1 MAYDLDF
8 EKPLAEIEQKILRL
22 RRKAEKLKP
31 EERAQIEA
39 WEVELRQKTAEIY
52 SALTPWQCVQVARHK
67 DRPYT
72 VDYIKLMCDDF
83 FELRGD
89 RRFSDDRAIQG
100 GLAVIDG
107 RTVMLMGNQKGRDTK
122 ERIECSFGMAH
133 PEGFRK
139 AMRLMQQADKFG
151 IPVVT
156 LIDIA
161 GAALDLGAEER
172 GQSEAIGENLLVM
185 SRLGVPLVA
194 VIIGEG
200 GSGGAL
206 AMGMGNRVLML
217 EYSIY
222 TVASPEAAASIIWR
236 DTVYAPQTAEAMKVT
251 ARDLHQLGLVDEVI
265 AEPLGGAHRNHE
277 EAAQRLKAAILK
289 HLDAL
294 APLSREQLVQQRFEK
309 FRAVGKFAIEDPVSV
324 RG

>member
-8 EKPLAEIEQKILRL
+8 EKPLAEIEQRILRL

-31 EERAQIEA
+31 EEREQIEA
-39 WEVELRQKTAEIY
+39 WEAELHQKTVEIY
-52 SALTPWQCVQVARHK
+52 SNLNSWQCVQVARHK

-100 GLAVIDG
+100 GLAVIGG

-139 AMRLMQQADKFG
+139 AMRLMQQAEKFG

-172 GQSEAIGENLLVM
+172 GQSQAIGENLLVM
-185 SRLGVPLVA
+185 SQLGVPLVA

-206 AMGMGNRVLML
+206 ALGMGNRVLML

-236 DTVYAPQTAEAMKVT
+236 DTIYAPQTAEAMKVT
-251 ARDLHQLGLVDEVI
+251 ARDLCQLGLVDELI

-277 EAAQRLKAAILK
+277 EAANNLKQALLK

-294 APLSREQLVQQRFEK
+294 EPLSREQLVQQRFEK
-309 FRAVGKFAIEDPVSV
+309 FRAVGKFAVEGPVSV
-324 RG
+324 RR

>member
-8 EKPLAEIEQKILRL
+8 EKPLAEIDQKISRL

-31 EERAQIEA
+31 EERKQIEA
-39 WEVELRQKTAEIY
+39 WEAELHQKTVEIY
-52 SALTPWQCVQVARHK
+52 SHLNSWQCVQVARHK

-72 VDYIKLMCDDF
+72 LDYIKLMCDDF

-107 RTVMLMGNQKGRDTK
+107 RTIMLMGNQKGRDTK
-122 ERIECSFGMAH
+122 ERIECSFGMSH

-139 AMRLMQQADKFG
+139 AMRLMQQAEKFG

-172 GQSEAIGENLLVM
+172 GQSQAIGENLLVM
-185 SRLGVPLVA
+185 AQLGVPLVA

-251 ARDLHQLGLVDEVI
+251 ARDLHQLGLVDELI
-265 AEPLGGAHRNHE
+265 PEPLGGAHRNHE
-277 EAAQRLKAAILK
+277 EAAKNLKAAILK

-294 APLSREQLVQQRFEK
+294 APLTQEQLVSERFEK
-309 FRAVGKFAIEDPVSV
+309 FRAVGKFAIDEPLPV
-324 RG
+324 RR

>member
-8 EKPLAEIEQKILRL
+8 EKPLAEIDQKISRL
-22 RRKAEKLKP
+22 RRRAEKLKP
-31 EERAQIEA
+31 EDRKQIEA
-39 WEVELRQKTAEIY
+39 WEAELHQKTVEIY
-52 SALTPWQCVQVARHK
+52 SHLNSWQCVQVARHK

-72 VDYIKLMCDDF
+72 LDYIKLMCDDF

-89 RRFSDDRAIQG
+89 RRFSDDRAVQG

-107 RTVMLMGNQKGRDTK
+107 RTIMLMGNKKGRDTK

-139 AMRLMQQADKFG
+139 AMRLMQQAEKFG
-151 IPVVT
+151 IPIVT

-161 GAALDLGAEER
+161 GAAIDLGAEER
-172 GQSEAIGENLLVM
+172 GQSQAIGENLLVM
-185 SRLGVPLVA
+185 AQLGVPLVA

-251 ARDLHQLGLVDEVI
+251 ARDLHQLGLVDELI
-265 AEPLGGAHRNHE
+265 PEPLGGAHRNHE
-277 EAAQRLKAAILK
+277 EAAKNLKAAILK
-289 HLDAL
+289 HLDTL
-294 APLSREQLVQQRFEK
+294 APLSQEQLVSERFEK
-309 FRAVGKFAIEDPVSV
+309 FRAVGKFAIDEPLPV
-324 RG
+324 RR

>member
-8 EKPLAEIEQKILRL
+8 EKPLAEIEQKILRA

-31 EERAQIEA
+31 EEREQIEA
-39 WEVELRQKTAEIY
+39 WEAELHQKTKEIY
-52 SALTPWQCVQVARHK
+52 SNLNSWQCVQVARHK

-100 GLAVIDG
+100 GLAVLDG
-107 RTVMLMGNQKGRDTK
+107 RTIMLMGNQKGRDTK

-139 AMRLMQQADKFG
+139 AMRLMQQAEKFG
-151 IPVVT
+151 IPIVT

-172 GQSEAIGENLLVM
+172 GQSQAIGENLLVM
-185 SRLGVPLVA
+185 SQLGVPLLA

-206 AMGMGNRVLML
+206 ALGMGNRVLML

-251 ARDLHQLGLVDEVI
+251 ARDLYQLGLVDDLI
-265 AEPLGGAHRNHE
+265 PEPPGGAHRNYE
-277 EAAQRLKAAILK
+277 EAAQNLKTAILK

-294 APLSREQLVQQRFEK
+294 APLSKEQLRQQRFEK
-309 FRAVGKFAIEDPVSV
+309 FRAVGKFAVEDPVSV
-324 RG
+324 RR

>member
-1 MAYDLDF
+1 
-8 EKPLAEIEQKILRL
+8 
-22 RRKAEKLKP
+22 
-31 EERAQIEA
+31 
-39 WEVELRQKTAEIY
+39 
-52 SALTPWQCVQVARHK
+52 VARHK

-72 VDYIKLMCDDF
+72 LDYIKLMCDDF

-139 AMRLMQQADKFG
+139 AMRLMQQAEKFG

-161 GAALDLGAEER
+161 GAAIDLGAEER
-172 GQSEAIGENLLVM
+172 GQSQAIGENLLVM
-185 SRLGVPLVA
+185 SQLGVPLVA

-206 AMGMGNRVLML
+206 ALGMGNRVLML

-222 TVASPEAAASIIWR
+222 TVAAPEAAASIIWR

-251 ARDLHQLGLVDEVI
+251 ARDLYQLGLVDEVI
-265 AEPLGGAHRNHE
+265 AEPMGGAHRNHE
-277 EAAQRLKAAILK
+277 ETAQTLKTALLK

-294 APLSREQLVQQRFEK
+294 APLSREQLIQQRFEK

-324 RG
+324 RS

>member
-8 EKPLAEIEQKILRL
+8 EKPLAEIDQKISRL

-31 EERAQIEA
+31 EERKQIET
-39 WEVELRQKTAEIY
+39 WEAELHQKTVEIY
-52 SALTPWQCVQVARHK
+52 SHLNSWQCVKVARHK

-72 VDYIKLMCDDF
+72 LDYIKLMCDDF

-89 RRFSDDRAIQG
+89 RRFSDDRAVQG

-107 RTVMLMGNQKGRDTK
+107 RTIMLMGNQKGRDTR

-139 AMRLMQQADKFG
+139 AMRLMQQAEKFG
-151 IPVVT
+151 IPIVT

-161 GAALDLGAEER
+161 GAAIDLGAEER
-172 GQSEAIGENLLVM
+172 GQSQAIGENLLVM
-185 SRLGVPLVA
+185 AQLGVPLVA

-251 ARDLHQLGLVDEVI
+251 ARDLHQLGLVDELI
-265 AEPLGGAHRNHE
+265 PEPLGGAHHNHE
-277 EAAQRLKAAILK
+277 EAAKNLKAAILK
-289 HLDAL
+289 HLDTL
-294 APLSREQLVQQRFEK
+294 APLSQEQLVSERFEK
-309 FRAVGKFAIEDPVSV
+309 FRAVGKFAVDEPLPV
-324 RG
+324 RR

>member
-8 EKPLAEIEQKILRL
+8 EKPLAEIEQKILRA
-22 RRKAEKLKP
+22 RRKAEKMKP
-31 EERAQIEA
+31 EEREQVEA
-39 WEVELRQKTAEIY
+39 WEAELHQKTAEIY
-52 SALTPWQCVQVARHK
+52 STLNSWQCVQVARHK

-100 GLAVIDG
+100 GLATLDG

-139 AMRLMQQADKFG
+139 AMRLMQQAEKFD
-151 IPVVT
+151 IPIVT

-172 GQSEAIGENLLVM
+172 GQSQAIGENLLVM
-185 SRLGVPLVA
+185 SQLGVPLLA

-206 AMGMGNRVLML
+206 ALGMGNRVVML

-236 DTVYAPQTAEAMKVT
+236 DTVYAPQTAESMKVT
-251 ARDLHQLGLVDEVI
+251 ARDLYQLGLVDDLI
-265 AEPLGGAHRNHE
+265 PEPLGGAHRNHE
-277 EAAQRLKAAILK
+277 EAARNLKAAILK

-294 APLSREQLVQQRFEK
+294 APLEPEQLRQQRFEK
-309 FRAVGKFAIEDPVSV
+309 FRAVGKFAVEDPVPV
-324 RG
+324 RR

>member
-8 EKPLAEIEQKILRL
+8 EKPLAEIDQKISRL

-31 EERAQIEA
+31 EERKQIGA
-39 WEVELRQKTAEIY
+39 WEAELHEKTVEIY
-52 SALTPWQCVQVARHK
+52 SNLNSWQCVQVARHK

-72 VDYIKLMCDDF
+72 LDYIKLMCDDF

-89 RRFSDDRAIQG
+89 RHFGDDRAIQG
-100 GLAVIDG
+100 GLAVIAG

-139 AMRLMQQADKFG
+139 AMRLMKQAEKFG

-161 GAALDLGAEER
+161 GAAIDLGAEER
-172 GQSEAIGENLLVM
+172 GQSQAIGENLLVM
-185 SRLGVPLVA
+185 AQLGVPLVA

-206 AMGMGNRVLML
+206 ALGMGNRVLML

-222 TVASPEAAASIIWR
+222 TVAAPEAAASIIWR
-236 DTVYAPQTAEAMKVT
+236 DTVYAPQTAEAMKVK
-251 ARDLHQLGLVDEVI
+251 ARDLYQLGLVDELI

-277 EAAQRLKAAILK
+277 EAARNLKTAILK

-294 APLSREQLVQQRFEK
+294 TPLSSEQLARQRFEK
-309 FRAVGKFAIEDPVSV
+309 FRAVGKFAVDDPVAV
-324 RG
+324 RS